1 MFLVAMNGKKKG
13 ETFLEVIENTDEE
26 RNLSNAIT
34 KIYEK
39 RIVS

>member
-1 MFLVAMNGKKKG
+1 MFLVAMNGKKG
-13 ETFLEVIENTDEE
+13 ETFLEVKENTDEE
-26 RNLSNAIT
+26 RNLLSAIA